1 MKKLFALLAVA
12 FGVMSCQT
20 DVNDF
25 GANVGGEQEV
35 NITVAL
41 PEATRAN
48 SAVGAFENG
57 VLSTHDLR
65 YILEI
70 YYGETCHRQVNY
82 TTENSTSFPVRLA
95 PGREYKIAVWADFVE
110 KGTTAEDADLYYET
124 SAGLANISIIDGA
137 PMTEARD
144 AFCGRYTLTSDKS
157 VASIPTINLTRP
169 FAKVRVVTTD
179 VEDLAKIGVAL
190 PTSATITYAND
201 VIVYNKFNALT
212 GDVASDNAVKVY
224 ENFNIEDIYN
234 DATGEMTLFADYLFV
249 PQNGSITKFTLNVT
263 DHVNK
268 AFTTDIPVVANKLTT
283 IKGDI
288 LTNGSDITVEI
299 KDSFAGEDS
308 FVQNVNAAQSAIDN
322 AIANTTIYLEPGVDY
337 GTLLIRPVAGA
348 ANTITDCDYLVYRNE
363 MLRKVENLTII
374 GAPGATVDAIKVV
387 AGYIEGSTGYVVDIE
402 NLVIDSVEFTDKHT
416 NAPHSYAA
424 PIFID
429 LTYTNV
435 DGLTVKNCKLEGNN
449 DKMNFVYVY
458 GSGNPS
464 NSTFATAAK
473 NIVLENNYV
482 DGIARLCELRQT
494 ENVTITNNTIKNTA
508 LHAMLLPVD
517 NGTYSGNVTITD
529 NYAEGINERF
539 VRMAGAGDAVVVI
552 KDNYIANYLGE
563 DADYIKVTD
572 GTNVTIENN
581 TVAAVVE
588 DTENL
593 AESIEDGFTS
603 INLAAGEYNI
613 PSTLDN
619 SHDSLTI
626 VGAGIDNTTV
636 NGTANSNNN
645 SPGNYAHGLD
655 LVFENLTF
663 VTPNNGYNG
672 GFGHAKSVTFRN
684 CKIVGQYYAHSGA
697 PHYFYDCTIDPL
709 TGYLYTYASDCLFE
723 GCTFSASEGK
733 ALQIYED
740 AATGENTVTITNC
753 TFVAAKQATTWDG
766 KPVTGIDV
774 NSYGAKFTVYI
785 NNCTTSGFP
794 TGLNSYSDLWN
805 VKDGGK
811 AHANVY
817 VDGALVWKAGS
828 IANGVILNDEGE
840 YLISTAAGMFWFAN
854 EVNVN
859 NKDFSGKTVK
869 LTENINLDNAAWT
882 PIGQTGATQF
892 KGTFDGNSKTIS
904 NLNIDATA
912 QTGANYSSGLFGWLN
927 AAKVKNVTI
936 NGAVVKGNHNVG
948 VIAGYLETSGC
959 TIEACNITDAVV
971 EGHHATNDACGDKVG
986 GIVGHAGNSGVV
998 VKDCVISSSTISAG
1012 RDAGQ
1017 VAGAAKTDNVIGC
1030 SANNVTVTANGECT
1044 GANVRNEVI
1053 GRVL

>member
-179 VEDLAKIGVAL
+179 IEDLAKIGVAL

-234 DATGEMTLFADYLFV
+234 EATGEMTLFADYLFV

-387 AGYIEGSTGYVVDIE
+387 AGYIEGSTGYVVDIK
-402 NLVIDSVEFTDKHT
+402 NLVIDSVEFNDTYT

-435 DGLTVKNCKLEGNN
+435 DGLTVKNCKLIGDNN
-449 DKMNFVYVY
+449 KMNFVYIY
-458 GSGNPS
+458 GSGSPS
-464 NSTFATAAK
+464 NSTFETAAK
-473 NIVLENNYV
+473 NIVITNNTV

-494 ENVTITNNTIKNTA
+494 ENVTITNNLIKNTY
-508 LHAMLLPVD
+508 LHGILLPVD
-517 NGTYSGNVTITD
+517 GGTYSGDVIIENNIAD
-529 NYAEGINERF
+529 GINERF
-539 VRMAGAGDAVVVI
+539 VRMAGAGDAAVVI
-552 KDNYIANYLGE
+552 KDNSIANYRGG
-563 DADYIKVTD
+563 DTDYIKVTD

-581 TVAAVVE
+581 VITEIANNTADLQAA
-588 DTENL
+588 L
-593 AESIEDGFTS
+593 AEEGT
-603 INLAAGEYNI
+603 NVVLAN
-613 PSTLDN
+613 D
-619 SHDSLTI
+619 LTI
-626 VGAGIDNTTV
+626 TPEEMTAAPYGNKMALSQKGGIFNGNGKNLSVTANGDNYVVMTNGGTIKNLDIDRGFRGIV
-636 NGTANSNNN
+636 LMYPNQDVYVDNVKIGVDDEVCYTINTAEGDGTHSLYVSNSVLNGWCSIGTAVK
-645 SPGNYAHGLD
+645 D
-655 LVFENLTF
+655 V
-663 VTPNNGYNG
+663 
-672 GFGHAKSVTFRN
+672 
-684 CKIVGQYYAHSGA
+684 
-697 PHYFYDCTIDPL
+697 YF
-709 TGYLYTYASDCLFE
+709 
-723 GCTFSASEGK
+723 
-733 ALQIYED
+733 
-740 AATGENTVTITNC
+740 TNC
-753 TFVAAKQATTWDG
+753 TFGQGTYYTNVWG
-766 KPVTGIDV
+766 RLVKP
-774 NSYGAKFTVYI
+774 
-785 NNCTTSGFP
+785 
-794 TGLNSYSDLWN
+794 
-805 VKDGGK
+805 
-811 AHANVY
+811 Y
-817 VDGALVWKAGS
+817 VDAVF
-828 IANGVILNDEGE
+828 NGC
-840 YLISTAAGMFWFAN
+840 
-854 EVNVN
+854 
-859 NKDFSGKTVK
+859 DFCDKCYIDLSAFV
-869 LTENINLDNAAWT
+869 
-882 PIGQTGATQF
+882 
-892 KGTFDGNSKTIS
+892 GT
-904 NLNIDATA
+904 
-912 QTGANYSSGLFGWLN
+912 
-927 AAKVKNVTI
+927 KVT
-936 NGAVVKGNHNVG
+936 
-948 VIAGYLETSGC
+948 
-959 TIEACNITDAVV
+959 
-971 EGHHATNDACGDKVG
+971 
-986 GIVGHAGNSGVV
+986 
-998 VKDCVISSSTISAG
+998 VKDCTVNGVKITAENWTSLVAPEDTCGEGQISVELKNGTFLTG
-1012 RDAGQ
+1012 E
-1017 VAGAAKTDNVIGC
+1017 NVVDYI
-1030 SANNVTVTANGECT
+1030 VFE
-1044 GANVRNEVI
+1044 
-1053 GRVL
+1053 